1 MSEIERIQKYVLK
14 TKFDSAKYQLSTA
27 ETFAMWNEMKESPIE
42 LIFLAF
48 NYGRAKGFRA
58 AKAEGKRHE

>member
-1 MSEIERIQKYVLK
+1 MSEIERIQKYVQK
-14 TKFDSAKYQLSTA
+14 TGFNFAKYPLSTP
-27 ETFAMWNEMKESPIE
+27 ETFAIWNEMKGSPIE
-42 LIFLAF
+42 MIYLAF